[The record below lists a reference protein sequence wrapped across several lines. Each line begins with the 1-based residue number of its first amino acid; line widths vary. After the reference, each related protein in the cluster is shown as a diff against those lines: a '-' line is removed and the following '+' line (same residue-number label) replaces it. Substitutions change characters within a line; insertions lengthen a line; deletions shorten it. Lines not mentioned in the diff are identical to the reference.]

1 MMESETF
8 NIRDEILDEVESW
21 CALEGLESFEVSM
34 TIGLDGNHSEL
45 EVTGTRE
52 QLTFFKLRW
61 L

>member
-1 MMESETF
+1 MYSQTF
-8 NIRDEILDEVESW
+8 NICDDILDEVESW
-21 CALEGLESFEVSM
+21 CCLQGMLTFEVSM

>member
-1 MMESETF
+1 MTESETF

-21 CALEGLESFEVSM
+21 CALEGMQSFEVSL
-34 TIGLDGNHSEL
+34 TIGSDCNHSEL

-61 L
+61 A